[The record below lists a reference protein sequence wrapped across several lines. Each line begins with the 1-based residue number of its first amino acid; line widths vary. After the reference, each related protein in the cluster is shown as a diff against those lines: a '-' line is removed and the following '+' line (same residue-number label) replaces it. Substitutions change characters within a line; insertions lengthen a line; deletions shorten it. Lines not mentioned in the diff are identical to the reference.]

1 MEDNQDP
8 LGFPL
13 RNSLNISDA
22 LERLTLF
29 LYSVENRAVPSQ
41 YKKTLLQQE
50 IFGRNQRLTKTGN
63 CGTTGNLMNVKIKLK
78 IDKMEY
84 FNNKHEKLGYLT
96 FDVTFNKG
104 LYYQGELQGSERIAA
119 SKLLPFYKSR
129 CPTYNLYNC
138 LDSKDG
144 KPWTFNFVEDLYRD

>member
-1 MEDNQDP
+1 MEDNQVH

-13 RNSLNISDA
+13 NNYPNLSDA
-22 LERLTLF
+22 LERLILF
-29 LYSVENRAVPSQ
+29 LYSVENRVVPSQ
-41 YKKTLLQQE
+41 NKKTLSQQE
-50 IFGRNQRLTKTGN
+50 IFGPNLRLTKTGN
-63 CGTTGNLMNVKIKLK
+63 FGTTGNLMNVKIKLK

-119 SKLLPFYKSR
+119 NKLLPFYKSR